1 MQIQLSAVSSIRERS
16 TTNANSAISAQ
27 AESLGLAVNQ
37 AMADQSKQYA
47 VEMNL
52 VIAGWQS
59 EIDEGVFGP
68 WLNTTAVTLNT
79 TLVSF
84 YDKIEDGMSSTS
96 DFQSDASS

>member
-1 MQIQLSAVSSIRERS
+1 
-16 TTNANSAISAQ
+16 
-27 AESLGLAVNQ
+27 
-37 AMADQSKQYA
+37 
-47 VEMNL
+47 
-52 VIAGWQS
+52 VIAGWQN